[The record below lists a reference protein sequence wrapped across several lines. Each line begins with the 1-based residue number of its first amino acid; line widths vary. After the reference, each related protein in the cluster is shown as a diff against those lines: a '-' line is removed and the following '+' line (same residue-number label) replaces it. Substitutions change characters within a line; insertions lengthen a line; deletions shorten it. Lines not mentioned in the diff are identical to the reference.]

1 MSTWIRQLAILGLL
15 LLATGAAQAEPDWQL
30 EKFPLPE
37 SSAAR
42 FQDLVIDETGSP
54 WVLANNRVYYFDG
67 EKFVALEDSQFKSGQ
82 YLTCFFGGQEEGA
95 FLTQPGAAENEGKI
109 FRLRADKCQP
119 LTTFYYESRTSKPGL
134 YVSNNRRLFNWGQA
148 YLAVYDGNEWKRIEG
163 QFGSR
168 SQFARPVICDLGT
181 DVYFYS
187 TYDNRIYRCD
197 GSNQLSVVDGPDA
210 VAEQLERRKREYT
223 YPAPVVTSTW
233 NKDRVLLA
241 FDQPPKL
248 MAFDIRTKEMIDVTG
263 PLQGDKRML
272 ITDTFAKRD
281 GSVWLL
287 SPTFTSAGNTVHEL
301 AVDGT
306 VTELTALRST
316 DWSNSI
322 HRQNPGS
329 MFETSD
335 GDVVIAVQ
343 EYGISVYR
351 DGQVV
356 ALDWRQGLGN
366 GISAARPTRNDR
378 QWLPYDRS
386 GKGVMRIAVGAG
398 EPPVDPQTFGWNEY
412 KLAHGGQIWPLL
424 DGEIVMFEADRP
436 GELTRRTGDEVSYQK
451 MPFETNR
458 IFHSIVDDRGHL
470 IVTVYPGKTYE
481 ISKQKVTE
489 FERMEDALAAAV
501 KDGAQRFRGSRGI
514 GGAILA
520 KDKRLWYLVHNANGV
535 NMLRDGEWS
544 TFRFRDD
551 VYYLFESVDGEVIIR
566 TQGGKLY
573 RYDTG
578 QMKEIAAGDVRRR
591 DLMVGPRTTQAFDKE
606 LYAQD
611 PDKYL
616 LAMRDNMGSL
626 RLYFDLASFE
636 QANQMPAA
644 SPPGDD
650 SVELPRYFDRYL
662 GSRLSGGWLLMSQ
675 GAGAPYRVADKRL
688 ERVDF
693 SETPLS
699 GLWISDIYESPAG
712 DIWFLSQYNQYPRA
726 FQLKLSELT
735 LRSDP
740 IPQACGREL
749 ALTLDMQ
756 PERIAANV
764 ELFARVNDRPQ
775 AIERTP
781 DGKVALRFPR
791 SGEYRCRIGASR
803 LGATAPKSLEF
814 TVDASV
820 DFPETVWEEGAAK
833 AVTLTTVDWRPPVS
847 AVPTKGERDVQ
858 LTWRIAGESWRKLE
872 AAPVISLGDRA
883 PGNYE
888 IEFRASEA
896 DFWHDPSPVVVQV
909 KYDPDFA
916 EIIREML
923 PRLNDRDP
931 EVRQAATAELQAMGP
946 HVLPFLDRQIK
957 ETEEAIQALTKLKN
971 LKAQIEYLERQKGR
985 K

>member
-1 MSTWIRQLAILGLL
+1 MSTWIRQIACTCLVLM
-15 LLATGAAQAEPDWQL
+15 ATGAALAESDWQL
-30 EKFPLPE
+30 EKFPLPQ

-42 FQDLVIDETGSP
+42 FQDLVIDETGAP
-54 WVLANNRVYYFDG
+54 WVLANNLVYYFDG
-67 EKFVALEDSQFKSGQ
+67 EKFVALEDPQLKSGQ

-95 FLTQPGAAENEGKI
+95 FMTQPGTAENEGKI
-109 FRLRADKCQP
+109 FRLKGGKCQ
-119 LTTFYYESRTSKPGL
+119 LITTFYYESRSSKPGL
-134 YVSNNRRLFNWGQA
+134 YVSHNRRLFNWGQA
-148 YLAVYDGNEWKRIEG
+148 YLAVYDGSEWKRVEG
-163 QFGSR
+163 QFGNR

-187 TYDNRIYRCD
+187 TYDNRIYHCD
-197 GSNQLSVVDGPDA
+197 GSNQLRVIAGPAA
-210 VAEQLERRKREYT
+210 VTAQLEQRKREYT

-233 NKDRVLLA
+233 NDDRVLLA

-248 MAFDIRTKEMIDVTG
+248 MAFDVRTQEMIDVTG
-263 PLQGDKRML
+263 PLQNEKPML

-287 SPTFTSAGNTVHEL
+287 SPTFTSDGHTVHQL
-301 AVDGT
+301 ATDGT
-306 VTELTALRST
+306 VTELTALRGT

-329 MFETSD
+329 MIETGA

-356 ALDWRQGLGN
+356 ALDWQQGLGN
-366 GISAARPTRNDR
+366 GISAARLTRNGR
-378 QWLPYDRS
+378 LWLPYDRS
-386 GKGVMRIAVGAG
+386 GKGVMRVTLGAG
-398 EPPVDPQTFGWNEY
+398 EPPIDPQSLGWNEY

-424 DGEIVMFEADRP
+424 DGEIVLFEADRP
-436 GELTRRTGDEVSYQK
+436 GELTRRTGDEVTYQK

-470 IVTVYPGKTYE
+470 FVTVYPGKTYE
-481 ISKQKVTE
+481 ISKEKVTE

-501 KDGAQRFRGSRGI
+501 KEGAQRFRGSRGI

-535 NMLRDGEWS
+535 NMLRNGEWS

-551 VYYLFESVDGEVIIR
+551 VYYLFESVDGEVLIR

-578 QMKEIAAGDVRRR
+578 QMKEIPDSSVRRR
-591 DLMVGPRTTQAFDKE
+591 DLMVGPRTTQAFDKD

-611 PDKYL
+611 PGKYM

-626 RLYFDLASFE
+626 RLYFELADFE
-636 QANQMPAA
+636 RAIQLPAA
-644 SPPGDD
+644 SPPSDN

-662 GSRLSGGWLLMSQ
+662 ASRLGGGWLLMSQ
-675 GAGAPYRVADKRL
+675 GAGAPYRVADNRL
-688 ERVDF
+688 ELVDL

-699 GLWISDIYESPAG
+699 GLWISDIYESPGG

-735 LRSDP
+735 LQADP
-740 IPQACGREL
+740 IPPACGREL
-749 ALTLDMQ
+749 ALTIDLQ
-756 PERIAANV
+756 PARMAANV
-764 ELFARVNDRPQ
+764 ELFAQVNDQPQ
-775 AIERTP
+775 SIQRTP

-791 SGEYRCRIGASR
+791 SGVYRCLIGASR
-803 LGATAPKSLEF
+803 LGATAPQSLEF

-820 DFPETVWEEGAAK
+820 DFPETVWEEGAAQ
-833 AVTLTTVDWRPPVS
+833 AVTVTTVDWRPPVS
-847 AVPTKGERDVQ
+847 AVPTKGKGDVE
-858 LTWRIAGESWRKLE
+858 LTWRIAGEAWRKLE
-872 AAPVISLGDRA
+872 GTPVISLIDRA
-883 PGNYE
+883 PGDYQV
-888 IEFRASEA
+888 EFRASEA

-916 EIIREML
+916 ELIREML
-923 PRLNDRDP
+923 PQLNDRDP
-931 EVRQAATAELQAMGP
+931 AVRQAATERLQALGP

-957 ETEEAIQALTKLKN
+957 EAEAAVQALPKLQN
-971 LKAQIEYLERQKGR
+971 LKSQIEYLERRKGR